1 VANAISVGEA
11 LTNHS
16 TSASANQTYMV
27 GGAISFAGSDAYLD
41 VFNFRFAGNATGV
54 KVGSFYFVHDTF
66 YWQMRDY
73 ESIGNV
79 TGGSNQQFTGKNCT
93 IVTGDRIGYYA
104 ATGALE
110 WSTSGGS
117 TSWSISGDKFDATH
131 NQYTADSGGWLCVNG
146 SGYALVA
153 PTVTTQAATDI
164 TSNSCTGN
172 GNLTQTDSTVTR
184 RGFCYM
190 AGASGD
196 PTTANSVAYDD
207 GSFSTG
213 AYTKSITGLSPSTAY
228 RVRAYAVNTQGT
240 GYGTTV
246 DVTTSA
252 GGGGTWAV
260 KPLGLSSSVIS
271 KVNNIAKASISKF
284 NGKTV

>member
-1 VANAISVGEA
+1 MNYSSSIAAGNTILCGQDSSFSG
-11 LTNHS
+11 
-16 TSASANQTYMV
+16 SA
-27 GGAISFAGSDAYLD
+27 AYLD
-41 VFNFRFAGNATGV
+41 VFKFRFVGNATGV
-54 KVGSFYFVHDTF
+54 KAGTFWYVHANF

-79 TGGSNQQFTGKNCT
+79 TGGSEQTFTGKNCD
-93 IVTGDRIGYYA
+93 IVTGDRIGMYA
-104 ATGALE
+104 ATGAIE
-110 WSTSGGS
+110 FYGAGA
-117 TSWSISGDKFDATH
+117 SWSSWTVSGDKFDATH
-131 NQYTADSGGWLCVNG
+131 NAYVADVGGQQ
-146 SGYALVA
+146 SFRATGYAFDP
-153 PTVTTQAATDI
+153 PTVTTQAGTDV

-172 GNLTQTDSTVTR
+172 GNITVTDAAATR

-207 GSFSTG
+207 GSFGTG
-213 AYTKSITGLSPSTAY
+213 AYTKSITGLSPSTNY
-228 RVRAYAVNTQGT
+228 RVRAYAVNTYGT

-252 GGGGTWAV
+252 AAGWTV